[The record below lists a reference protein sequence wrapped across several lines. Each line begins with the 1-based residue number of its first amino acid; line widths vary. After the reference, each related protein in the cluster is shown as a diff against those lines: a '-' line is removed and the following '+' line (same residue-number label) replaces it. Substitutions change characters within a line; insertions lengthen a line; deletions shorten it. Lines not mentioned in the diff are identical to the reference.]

1 MSFSRKNIIILL
13 ILIFHFVGMLG
24 LTFSQTNDFFL
35 FLTPFH
41 LLLTF
46 ILLLASRSYSKK
58 FFFSTLFI
66 VFFGFLI
73 EVIGV
78 YTGILFGGYKYGDN
92 LGLQVFSVPLVIG
105 LNWFILVFGTRGV
118 VNYFFDKKYLQII
131 LSSILMVLLDFLIE
145 PVAIEFGWWS
155 WDIVSVP
162 LQNYIMWFLVSL
174 IMQFV
179 ISRNNNE
186 ISKSISFSLLLSQI
200 IFFIYLNIVII

>member
-1 MSFSRKNIIILL
+1 
-13 ILIFHFVGMLG
+13 MLG

-35 FLTPFH
+35 LLTPFH

-46 ILLLASRSYSKK
+46 ILLLASRSYSTK
-58 FFFSTLFI
+58 FFLSTFFI

-73 EVIGV
+73 EVTGV
-78 YTGILFGGYKYGDN
+78 YTGILFGGYKYGNN

-131 LSSILMVLLDFLIE
+131 LSSVLMVLLDFLIE

-155 WDIVSVP
+155 WDIVTVP

-186 ISKSISFSLLLSQI
+186 ISKSISFSLLLTQI
-200 IFFIYLNIVII
+200 IFFTYLNIVII

>member
-24 LTFSQTNDFFL
+24 LTFSQTSDFFL

-41 LLLTF
+41 LLLIF
-46 ILLLASRSYSKK
+46 ILILASRSYSKK
-58 FFFSTLFI
+58 FFLSVFFI
-66 VFFGFLI
+66 TFFGFLI

-78 YTGILFGGYKYGDN
+78 CTGDLFGGYKYGDN

-105 LNWFILVFGTRGV
+105 LNWFILVFGSRGV

-174 IMQFV
+174 VMQFV
-179 ISRNNNE
+179 ITRINNE
-186 ISKSISFSLLLSQI
+186 ISKSTSFSLLLSQI

>member
-1 MSFSRKNIIILL
+1 
-13 ILIFHFVGMLG
+13 MLG

-35 FLTPFH
+35 LLTPFH

-46 ILLLASRSYSKK
+46 ILLLASRSYSTK
-58 FFFSTLFI
+58 FFLSTFFI

-105 LNWFILVFGTRGV
+105 LNWFILVYGTRGV

-162 LQNYIMWFLVSL
+162 IQNYIMWFLVSL

-179 ISRNNNE
+179 ISWNNNE
-186 ISKSISFSLLLSQI
+186 ISKSISFSLLLTQI
-200 IFFIYLNIVII
+200 IFFTYLNIVII

>member
-1 MSFSRKNIIILL
+1 MLHLKTKDLLKKSSLAITKNRLKVLSFLL
-13 ILIFHFVGMLG
+13 NSSVSNHVM
-24 LTFSQTNDFFL
+24 
-35 FLTPFH
+35 
-41 LLLTF
+41 
-46 ILLLASRSYSKK
+46 
-58 FFFSTLFI
+58 
-66 VFFGFLI
+66 
-73 EVIGV
+73 
-78 YTGILFGGYKYGDN
+78 FGGYKYGDN

-179 ISRNNNE
+179 ISSNNNE

>member
-1 MSFSRKNIIILL
+1 ML
-13 ILIFHFVGMLG
+13 IFIFHFVGMLG
-24 LTFSQTNDFFL
+24 LTFPKPMTFFIFNAISFITN
-35 FLTPFH
+35 
-41 LLLTF
+41 F
-46 ILLLASRSYSKK
+46 ILLLASRLHSKK
-58 FFFSTLFI
+58 FFLSTFFI

-78 YTGILFGGYKYGDN
+78 YTGILFGGYEYGDN

>member
-1 MSFSRKNIIILL
+1 M
-13 ILIFHFVGMLG
+13 
-24 LTFSQTNDFFL
+24 
-35 FLTPFH
+35 
-41 LLLTF
+41 
-46 ILLLASRSYSKK
+46 
-58 FFFSTLFI
+58 
-66 VFFGFLI
+66 
-73 EVIGV
+73 
-78 YTGILFGGYKYGDN
+78 GYEYGDN

-162 LQNYIMWFLVSL
+162 LQNYIMWFLISL